1 MQPSYWFLMLLGRAN
16 PKSGENQLAFATS
29 QALWAM
35 DTRSRIV
42 DERTG
47 YEQPALHHRER
58 WRDFLDAPL
67 PEPRPRLDEVLAL
80 YLCDSFCH
88 APSTSGPRFPFM
100 G

>member
-1 MQPSYWFLMLLGRAN
+1 MLLGRAN
-16 PKSGENQLAFATS
+16 LKSGENQAAVSTS

-42 DERTG
+42 DEWTG
-47 YEQPALHHRER
+47 HEHPALHYRER
-58 WRDFLDAPL
+58 RRDFVDAPL

-88 APSTSGPRFPFM
+88 GSSTSGPRLPFM
-100 G
+100 D